1 MSTRQ
6 LLVQQVQEFL
16 KLAGS
21 PGTKNRVSATYFG
34 MNVARSPNFVRRLY
48 AGHDVTTSTYDR
60 AIAFMEKWYSQ
71 NGYYPDDDSYA

>member
-16 KLAGS
+16 RLAGS
-21 PGTKNRVSATYFG
+21 PGTKNRVSVTYFG
-34 MNVARSPNFVRRLY
+34 MSVARSPNFVRRLY
-48 AGHDVTTSTYDR
+48 AGHDITTTTYDR
-60 AIAFMEKWYSQ
+60 TIEFMEEWYEK

>member
-1 MSTRQ
+1 MGTREQ
-6 LLVQQVQEFL
+6 LVEQVREFL

-21 PGTKNRVSATYFG
+21 PGTKDRVSATLFG

-48 AGHDVTTSTYDR
+48 AGHDITTTTYDR
-60 AIAFMEKWYSQ
+60 TIEFMEKWYEQ